1 MPHQRDEDGASPVA
15 PPRRRKNLKPL
26 RQDEQQQE
34 QEPEGNSTVVM
45 HGERQCAENYNK

>member
-34 QEPEGNSTVVM
+34 PEGNSTVVM